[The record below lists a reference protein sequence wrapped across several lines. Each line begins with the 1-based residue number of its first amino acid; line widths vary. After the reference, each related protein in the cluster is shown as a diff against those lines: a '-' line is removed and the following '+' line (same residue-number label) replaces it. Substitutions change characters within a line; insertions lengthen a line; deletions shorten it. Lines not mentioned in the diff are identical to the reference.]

1 MSLYDLYYSNKNKKH
16 MYELL
21 FEITQNKLE
30 ENIFHKIFTDTFET
44 TLSSTLLEL
53 NKELVEKICK
63 IYNVIDITN
72 NNIAIK
78 GNNEILNTNNIDH
91 SKKQEISKI
100 TSPDIPV
107 QKKHITSSDR
117 NSGNRYNYN
126 ITISDNIKTIEKL
139 IIPKEDNDIFIN
151 NVIQLIIP
159 ELGINTLCY
168 CTDTKKINNYI
179 YGTYILEDNVA
190 KKTFSNINIKIKSI
204 YSDMEYTDITEI
216 TKIEE
221 DHIIVNNLDLIKVG
235 DYIKT
240 DTGNNYKILEIEE
253 DNKLILKDYKM
264 GEEKEFINLNLQNI
278 IIYTY

>member
-1 MSLYDLYYSNKNKKH
+1 

>member
-216 TKIEE
+216 TELE
-221 DHIIVNNLDLIKVG
+221 DDHIIVNNLDLIKVG

>member
-30 ENIFHKIFTDTFET
+30 ENIFNQIFTDTFET

-91 SKKQEISKI
+91 SKKEEISKI
-100 TSPDIPV
+100 TSPDMPV

-139 IIPKEDNDIFIN
+139 IIPIEDNDIFIN

-204 YSDMEYTDITEI
+204 YSDMEYTDITKI
-216 TKIEE
+216 TKLED

-240 DTGNNYKILEIEE
+240 DIGNNYKILEIEE
-253 DNKLILKDYKM
+253 ENKLILKDYKM
-264 GEEKEFINLNLQNI
+264 GEDLEFINLNLQNI